1 MKISTLFST
10 LLLTTLAVVAESD
23 GTCSSHGDCKNGERC
38 EHRVCVPHKP
48 RDGDVELASDCNPGH
63 KDPPKEGDKT
73 PPPVYNP
80 KV

>member
-1 MKISTLFST
+1 MSMST
-10 LLLTTLAVVAESD
+10 LLFTTIVTLAAVADPD
-23 GTCSSHGDCKNGERC
+23 GTCSSHGDCKRGERC
-38 EHRVCVPHKP
+38 EHRECVPHKP
-48 RDGDVELASDCNPGH
+48 RGGVEVASDCNPGR

>member
-1 MKISTLFST
+1 MSMST
-10 LLLTTLAVVAESD
+10 LLFTTIVTLAAVADPD
-23 GTCSSHGDCKNGERC
+23 GTCLSHGDCKRGERC
-38 EHRVCVPHKP
+38 EHRECVPHKP
-48 RDGDVELASDCNPGH
+48 RGGVEVASDCNPGR

>member
-1 MKISTLFST
+1 MTLST
-10 LLLTTLAVVAESD
+10 LLITASIFASIFASNPD
-23 GTCSSHGDCKNGERC
+23 GTCSTHGDCKRGERC
-38 EHRVCVPHKP
+38 EHRECIPHKP
-48 RDGDVELASDCNPGH
+48 HNSGEVASDCNPGR

>member
-1 MKISTLFST
+1 MTLST
-10 LLLTTLAVVAESD
+10 LLITASIFASNPD
-23 GTCSSHGDCKNGERC
+23 GTCSSHGDCKRGEHC
-38 EHRVCVPHKP
+38 EHRERVPHDSVK
-48 RDGDVELASDCNPGH
+48 VASDCNPGR